1 MKQLLRYLILFLT
14 VIAISGLRADA
25 KGKIIFS
32 AKADNDLYRLLVA
45 EGCEPLRFDTADE
58 AVAAAT
64 KGDAVIITARGY
76 PAAPVSISEG
86 LADLA
91 RRKNL
96 KVYAEYVDSYP
107 GVKIDGTAFVSTIE
121 RAVVTSDFFKPELKK
136 MDLLAVNGCH
146 IYRADVKNPLM
157 CFARLAGYDTARYGL
172 TDTDVY
178 PLLWRSGNTMLAF
191 SCLSC
196 FETARYAPVAS
207 WQAVWT
213 SIIRWLTGDKKFAF
227 KSWPSDPHPTYGRN
241 DKVSDNARR
250 DAVGRSA
257 EWFYNARLLIHPAW
271 RDSVY
276 LYQGDGLNP
285 YGPAMPHDA
294 LIGDGAHGVLEG
306 HASSI
311 GPDGSQRYRYW
322 LRADVQGEVAYLL
335 ASAAAMTGDK
345 KYAATSERLLDY
357 VFHSDDFIN
366 GKKKDPTSDAYGL
379 IGWAKTHDY
388 VYYND
393 DNARLLLGA
402 IGASALLNNE
412 RWNKQIVECILAN
425 FMLSSRQGFLPD
437 RFEEPDLLK
446 NGRSYYADRDFI
458 LAHPHFDSWMLA
470 CYLWLYDKTGY
481 QPLLDKARTAISLI
495 MEAYPD
501 NWSWTNGIQQERARM
516 ILPLAWLVRVD
527 DTPEHRQWL
536 DTVVNKLLENQAPC
550 GGIREELG
558 DSRLGMFGKT
568 LSNKDYG
575 VTEAPLIS
583 ENGDPV
589 ADMLYTTNFAFFAL
603 NEAAH
608 ATGDPKYREA
618 VDRLADFLVRVQVKS
633 DRHPDI
639 NGAWMR
645 AFDYDRWDYWA
656 SNADSGWGAWS
667 TLTGWI
673 QTWITATEALV
684 ENNSSFW
691 DTTRGVDVK
700 PQMKAAEWMLK
711 R

>member
-14 VIAISGLRADA
+14 VIAISGFRADA

-32 AKADNDLYRLLVA
+32 AKAYNDLYRLLVA

-257 EWFYNARLLIHPAW
+257 EWLYNARLLIHPAW

-311 GPDGSQRYRYW
+311 GTDGSQRYRYW
-322 LRADVQGEVAYLL
+322 LRADVQGEVAYLR
-335 ASAAAMTGDK
+335 ASAAAMAGDK

-558 DSRLGMFGKT
+558 YSRLGMFGKT

>member
-1 MKQLLRYLILFLT
+1 MKQLLRYLILLLT
-14 VIAISGLRADA
+14 VCAISRPDAEA

-32 AKADNDLYRLLVA
+32 ADADNDLYRLLIA
-45 EGCEPLRFDTADE
+45 EGCEPIRFDTADE

-64 KGDAVIITARGY
+64 KGDAVIITAAGY
-76 PAAPVSISEG
+76 PAVPVCISDD

-96 KVYAEYVDSYP
+96 KIYAEYVCDFP
-107 GVKIDGTAFVSTIE
+107 DIKIDSTAFAGTVE
-121 RAVVTSDFFKPELKK
+121 RAVITSDFFKQTLEK
-136 MDLLAVNGCH
+136 MDLLGINGCH
-146 IYRADVKNPLM
+146 IYRAYVKNPLI
-157 CFARLAGYDTARYGL
+157 CYARLAGYDKARYGL

-207 WQAVWT
+207 WHAVWT
-213 SIIRWLTGDKKFAF
+213 GIIRWLTGDKNFTLKHQ
-227 KSWPSDPHPTYGRN
+227 PSDPRPTYGRC
-241 DKVSDNARR
+241 DKISVEARR

-257 EWFYNARLLIHPAW
+257 EWLYNAHLLIHPSW

-276 LYQGDGLNP
+276 HYQGDGLNP
-285 YGPAMPHDA
+285 YGPAIPQNA

-311 GPDGSQRYRYW
+311 DADGSQRYRYW

-335 ASAAAMTGDK
+335 ASAAAITGNK
-345 KYAATSERLLDY
+345 KYAASSERLLDY

-366 GKKKDPTSDAYGL
+366 GKKKDPSSDAYGL

-388 VYYND
+388 VFYND

-402 IGASALLNNE
+402 IGASALLGSE

-437 RFEEPDLLK
+437 RFEEADLLA
-446 NGRSYYADRDFI
+446 NGRRYYADRDFI

-501 NWSWTNGIQQERARM
+501 DWNWTNGIQQERARM

-527 DTPEHRQWL
+527 DTTEHRQWL
-536 DTVVNKLLENQAPC
+536 DTVVNKLLENQASC

-558 DSRLGMFGKT
+558 ECRLGMFGKT
-568 LSNKDYG
+568 MSNKDYG
-575 VTEAPLIS
+575 ITEAPLIS

-589 ADMLYTTNFAFFAL
+589 ADMLYTSNFAFFAL

-608 ATGDPKYREA
+608 ATGNPKYREA
-618 VDRLADFLVRVQVKS
+618 VDRLADFLVRIQVKS

-639 NGAWMR
+639 DGAWMR

-684 ENNSSFW
+684 ENDSSFW
-691 DTTRGVDVK
+691 DVTHKANIK